1 MLYCTYKFRGKLF
14 MKLKLEDVSIE
25 FDFTM
30 DCPYWR
36 GFWDKG
42 TMGHIGCDPDVKSPM
57 LRKYHQV
64 LWSKPLPNGNAFD
77 LEFGKSSDYLKYQDI
92 RFGSDSIIT
101 SFRYKKTKLLIEEVQ
116 KKVDWVPWIER
127 FLHENYTI
135 GGTIIFP
142 KHVNSIN
149 GQRGMNPYICDRFD
163 LTLECIRRYYSGIT
177 DYQQNPL
184 GWVLKKD
191 SNFFDLFLDFKG
203 YCDFFFLQDCVS
215 DDYSTVHMWIPT
227 IPFTSKHPFPRNT
240 DEYFLW
246 TETSRKV
253 VHLRNKRIQ
262 DYVQQNI

>member
-1 MLYCTYKFRGKLF
+1 

-142 KHVNSIN
+142 KHV
-149 GQRGMNPYICDRFD
+149 
-163 LTLECIRRYYSGIT
+163 
-177 DYQQNPL
+177 
-184 GWVLKKD
+184 
-191 SNFFDLFLDFKG
+191 
-203 YCDFFFLQDCVS
+203 
-215 DDYSTVHMWIPT
+215 
-227 IPFTSKHPFPRNT
+227 
-240 DEYFLW
+240 
-246 TETSRKV
+246 
-253 VHLRNKRIQ
+253 
-262 DYVQQNI
+262 